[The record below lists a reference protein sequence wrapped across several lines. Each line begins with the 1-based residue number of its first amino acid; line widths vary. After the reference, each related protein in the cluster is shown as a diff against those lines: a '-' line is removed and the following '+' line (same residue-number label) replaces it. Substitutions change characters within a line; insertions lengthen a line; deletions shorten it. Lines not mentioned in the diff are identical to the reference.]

1 MTNFYKLFKSLI
13 CICLGILFSQ
23 CSNDDLDHTIP
34 IFPESQMS
42 LIHGGSEKSWRLTE
56 IINGYAD
63 PSDDLYITVECVR
76 DDIYT
81 FSSENEEISVTYGDN
96 FCFEDIEEGIF
107 RADHE
112 YFGGKLMMLGTPK
125 TIYVSFGRGY
135 TNDEGTAMASTF
147 AYYAL
152 AELSENRMV
161 FYKSHTGVIGDYYEA
176 YTFEA
181 VESPE

>member
-1 MTNFYKLFKSLI
+1 MMNFYKLLKFLSI
-13 CICLGILFSQ
+13 IFLGILFSQ
-23 CSNDDLDHTIP
+23 CSNDDPDDTIP
-34 IFPESQMS
+34 TFSESQMS
-42 LIHGGSEKSWRLTE
+42 LIHGDSEKSWRLTE
-56 IINGYAD
+56 IINKYAD
-63 PSDDLYITVECVR
+63 PSDDLYITLECVS

-81 FSSENEEISVTYGDN
+81 FSSENEEISVSYGDHL
-96 FCFEDIEEGIF
+96 CFEDIDEGLF

-112 YFGGKLMMLGTPK
+112 YFGGRLMMLGTPK
-125 TIYVSFGRGY
+125 TIYISFGRGY

-161 FYKSHTGVIGDYYEA
+161 FYKSTTGIIGDYYEA

-181 VESPE
+181 VDIIE